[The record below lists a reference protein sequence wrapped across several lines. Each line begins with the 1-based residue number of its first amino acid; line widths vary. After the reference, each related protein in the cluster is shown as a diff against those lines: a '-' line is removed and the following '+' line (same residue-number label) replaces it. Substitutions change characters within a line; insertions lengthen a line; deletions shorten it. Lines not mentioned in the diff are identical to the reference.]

1 MATEIRRRR
10 GTTAQHESFIGAPG
24 ELTVDTTKNTVV
36 VHDGVT
42 PGGFPLAK
50 ATGSITAS
58 TVPSTAVGDV
68 AATNVQDAIAE
79 LDTEKQPKDAT
90 LTALAG
96 LDATTGLVEQT
107 GADTFTK
114 RAIGTATGNVPVV
127 GTASATETLAGLSR
141 RATTAEAQAGTEDTA
156 YMTALKTKQA
166 LNATGA
172 APIYACRAWVNF
184 NGTGTVAIRA
194 SGNVSSITDNG
205 VGDYTVNFTTAMP
218 DANYAAVGMCSNTG
232 DTATAPARVPATN
245 TVLANSFRF
254 VNTVGGGS
262 AIDFENQYVAIFR

>member
-10 GTTAQHESFIGAPG
+10 GTTAQHASFIGAPG

-42 PGGFPLAK
+42 AGGFPLAK

-107 GADTFTK
+107 GADAFTK
-114 RAIGTATGNVPVV
+114 TPITAFAKTLLDDSDAATARATLGTNDAANITTGN
-127 GTASATETLAGLSR
+127 LAADR
-141 RATTAEAQAGTEDTA
+141 ITN
-156 YMTALKTKQA
+156 A
-166 LNATGA
+166 LNASGS

-184 NGTGTVAIRA
+184 DGTGTVAIRA

-218 DANYAAVGMCSNTG
+218 DANYAAVGMCSNSG
-232 DTATAPARVPATN
+232 DTTGAPARVPAAH
-245 TVLANSFRF
+245 TVLTNSFRF

-262 AIDFENQYVAIFR
+262 ANDFQNQYVAIFR